1 MQTDQ
6 GTGQLI
12 TRATAGML
20 AVILMLGMC
29 SAEGDGQPSGAASHG
44 SPRLPFVTGERLEYE
59 VRVGNI
65 AAGRGTMSI
74 EGPVDM
80 RGVPTLLLRSDMR
93 AGVGLLNGS
102 GRTRSW
108 LDSRRMTSLR
118 FSKDERQLLS
128 RHSEAV
134 EVFPDERR
142 WTASDGRTGKSVSD
156 VPLDELSFIYFIRTL
171 DLAPGAA
178 FSFTRHFEKGRNPVL
193 VKVLGRETVTVPA
206 GEFATVV
213 VEMRVKDPRH
223 YKGIGVIR
231 LHLTDDACR
240 LPVRIESAV
249 PGVGRTVLAL
259 RVVGHPQAHCA
270 PHA

>member
-1 MQTDQ
+1 MQTER
-6 GTGQLI
+6 GFEHTV
-12 TRATAGML
+12 TRATAGLL
-20 AVILMLGMC
+20 AVILLLGMC
-29 SAEGDGQPSGAASHG
+29 SAEGAGQPSGAASHG
-44 SPRLPFVTGERLEYE
+44 APRLPFVAGERLEYE

-74 EGPVDM
+74 EGPVDL

-118 FSKDERQLLS
+118 FSKNERQLLT
-128 RHSEAV
+128 RHSESF
-134 EVFPDERR
+134 EVYPEERR

-156 VPLDELSFIYFIRTL
+156 VPLDELSFIYFVRTL
-171 DLAPGAA
+171 DLEPGAT

-193 VKVLGRETVTVPA
+193 VKVVGREKVTVPA
-206 GEFATVV
+206 GEFAAVV
-213 VEMRVKDPRH
+213 VEMRVKDPQH
-223 YKGIGVIR
+223 YKGVGVIR
-231 LHLTDDACR
+231 LHLTDDECR
-240 LPVRIESAV
+240 LPVRIESVV
-249 PGVGRTVLAL
+249 PGVGRTVLEL
-259 RVVGHPQAHCA
+259 KVVAHPQAHCA